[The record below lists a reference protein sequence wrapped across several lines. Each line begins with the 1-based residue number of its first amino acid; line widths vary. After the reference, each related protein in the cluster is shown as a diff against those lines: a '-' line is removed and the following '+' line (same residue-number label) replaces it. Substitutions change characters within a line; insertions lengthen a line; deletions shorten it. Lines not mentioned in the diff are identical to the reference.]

1 MGRAWAGTARR
12 WPDVLLGRAGP
23 WFQVLGPARHGPV
36 KFRALSAR
44 HGSARSTMGPC
55 RAGPARPNFQLYRQ
69 PLTRLCA
76 PKKLRCQAAAG
87 ARPIISTVLIFVF
100 GFFAELTDRYS
111 VGRPQRTGR
120 RIRAVISGVIACG
133 EGRNQLPGR
142 GACASDDDD
151 VARVFRDP
159 ARASNACVLR
169 AMRWQ

>member
-1 MGRAWAGTARR
+1 MTPRFGRRKGAYGTTARGGMIR
-12 WPDVLLGRAGP
+12 RATATVTSRSLLCLKQCRSG
-23 WFQVLGPARHGPV
+23 QVH
-36 KFRALSAR
+36 
-44 HGSARSTMGPC
+44 
-55 RAGPARPNFQLYRQ
+55 RQ

-87 ARPIISTVLIFVF
+87 ARLIISTVLIFVF

-111 VGRPQRTGR
+111 VGSPQRTGR
-120 RIRAVISGVIACG
+120 RIRAVISVVIACG